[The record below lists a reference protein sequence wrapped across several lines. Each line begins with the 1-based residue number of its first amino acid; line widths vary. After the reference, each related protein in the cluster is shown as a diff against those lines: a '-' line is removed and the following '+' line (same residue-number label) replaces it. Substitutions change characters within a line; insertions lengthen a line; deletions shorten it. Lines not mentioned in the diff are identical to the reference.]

1 MSSDWPVAS
10 ALMAGRYRL
19 VSLLETGGMA
29 EIWRAEDELL
39 DRPVAVKLPTS
50 PQVVWREAR
59 MAARLSHPGIAAVH
73 DYREAVRPDGTVVPF
88 VVMEL
93 LTGESVAARVDREL
107 IGWAEAA
114 RIGAAVADALA
125 AAHAS
130 GVVHRDIKPGNVMLT
145 PNGVKI
151 LDFGIS
157 VAAGEPDDDDTGATF
172 GTPAYVAPERLDG
185 MPAEPATDVY
195 GVGVLLFEMVTGDP
209 PYPVETWEE
218 LAAARASGPSE
229 LPESLPPDFR
239 DVVNRCLD
247 ADPAGR
253 PTAARLRADLLAVA
267 LRSRPPAPAA
277 GGEAQSAEVGDG
289 PDAGEENGVP
299 ARRAEASGS
308 IGNLVRAAGGPAGQW
323 AAAAEPAGH
332 VGAAA
337 DNQAGHVGAAG
348 APAGP
353 AGEFET
359 ATATAL
365 DTTDDRR
372 ERPGSAG
379 VGAAA
384 RTGSGAG
391 RNTAGD
397 DRFAGAAQAAS
408 SNRATP
414 NGRPDNRAPRP
425 GGGSPRSPFAYTDS
439 DDARDWRPDG
449 EDTSGGP
456 RSGPPGSRWGPPGS
470 RSGPPGSRWG
480 PPGSRRS
487 TGARRPT
494 GSRRPTGAR
503 RPTEARN
510 FATGRASA
518 ATLDMADSPRRRTIF
533 GIGAA
538 VVLAALAGA
547 FALLTWT
554 HRDSDHDVAVP
565 PPATAPVLPRVTA
578 TTPNPAATSAAPTSA
593 GPSPKASLTFAD
605 AVSRMRDAVEG
616 GAASGQI
623 RQDVAQ
629 DLLNLLGP
637 LSNAQGSD
645 LTGQVQA

>member
-1 MSSDWPVAS
+1 
-10 ALMAGRYRL
+10 MAGRYRL

-107 IGWAEAA
+107 VGWAEAA

-229 LPESLPPDFR
+229 LPESLPADFR

-247 ADPAGR
+247 PDPAGR

-267 LRSRPPAPAA
+267 LRSRPPAPATA
-277 GGEAQSAEVGDG
+277 
-289 PDAGEENGVP
+289 P
-299 ARRAEASGS
+299 
-308 IGNLVRAAGGPAGQW
+308 PAG
-323 AAAAEPAGH
+323 A
-332 VGAAA
+332 
-337 DNQAGHVGAAG
+337 
-348 APAGP
+348 APA
-353 AGEFET
+353 A
-359 ATATAL
+359 
-365 DTTDDRR
+365 
-372 ERPGSAG
+372 
-379 VGAAA
+379 
-384 RTGSGAG
+384 
-391 RNTAGD
+391 
-397 DRFAGAAQAAS
+397 AAQAAAAQAGAAPADAS
-408 SNRATP
+408 SSSVGPAQVSLSGAAPAHALSDLGLAWRSSIQAKDLP
-414 NGRPDNRAPRP
+414 EYPGCKRPIEP
-425 GGGSPRSPFAYTDS
+425 
-439 DDARDWRPDG
+439 
-449 EDTSGGP
+449 
-456 RSGPPGSRWGPPGS
+456 
-470 RSGPPGSRWG
+470 
-480 PPGSRRS
+480 
-487 TGARRPT
+487 
-494 GSRRPTGAR
+494 
-503 RPTEARN
+503 
-510 FATGRASA
+510 
-518 ATLDMADSPRRRTIF
+518 PRR
-533 GIGAA
+533 
-538 VVLAALAGA
+538 
-547 FALLTWT
+547 
-554 HRDSDHDVAVP
+554 P
-565 PPATAPVLPRVTA
+565 PPAR
-578 TTPNPAATSAAPTSA
+578 
-593 GPSPKASLTFAD
+593 
-605 AVSRMRDAVEG
+605 
-616 GAASGQI
+616 
-623 RQDVAQ
+623 
-629 DLLNLLGP
+629 
-637 LSNAQGSD
+637 
-645 LTGQVQA
+645 